1 MIATSNAN
9 VSSTDKWM
17 TRQDY
22 YIFSNN
28 FQKAHLNNYRIKII
42 ELNLLRK
49 LF

>member
-17 TRQDY
+17 TRKDY

-28 FQKAHLNNYRIKII
+28 FKKAVII
-42 ELNLLRK
+42 ILTINELNLLRK
-49 LF
+49 LSK